1 MSTLFKKEFVESY
14 PSKEFVLLEFIN
26 ENLKNAISTYEPFK
40 HWIFDEVFP
49 KTIVDE
55 LLKLSFETP
64 KIAYYTGK
72 RESNNQTRIFFNK
85 ENCEK
90 FKVINDLVKVFN
102 NSKII
107 DQLGNICGKD
117 LTKGKLRIEYTM
129 DTGDFWLEPHID
141 IKEKLLTFLVY
152 LSKDPGSNEWGTTI
166 YNPDLTFH
174 SKAPYRSNLG
184 LMFNQGINT
193 WHGVP
198 KQNIQGIRKNLIIN
212 YVVDEWKS
220 IHELAPAI

>member
-1 MSTLFKKEFVESY
+1 MENNILKNVSYNFNEPLLKKVT
-14 PSKEFVLLEFIN
+14 
-26 ENLKNAISTYEPFK
+26 ENLSKVISKSEPFK
-40 HWIFDEVFP
+40 HWLYNSVLLEE
-49 KTIVDE
+49 TVDE
-55 LLKLSFETP
+55 LLKLPFEAP
-64 KIAYYTGK
+64 IIEHYTGK
-72 RESNNQTRIFFNK
+72 RESNNQTRVFFNK

-90 FKVINDLVKVFN
+90 FNVINDLVKVFN

-107 DQLGNICGKD
+107 DQLGNICGRD

-129 DTGDFWLEPHID
+129 DTGDFWLEPHLD

-166 YNPDLTFH
+166 YNPDLSFH

-212 YVVDEWKS
+212 YVTGEWQS

>member
-1 MSTLFKKEFVESY
+1 MENNILKNVPYNFNEPLLKKVT
-14 PSKEFVLLEFIN
+14 
-26 ENLKNAISTYEPFK
+26 ENLSKVISKSEPFK
-40 HWIFDEVFP
+40 HWLYNSVLLEE
-49 KTIVDE
+49 TVDE
-55 LLKLSFETP
+55 LLKLPFEAP
-64 KIAYYTGK
+64 IIEHYTGK
-72 RESNNQTRIFFNK
+72 RESNNQTRVFFNK

-90 FKVINDLVKVFN
+90 FNVINDLVKVFN

-107 DQLGNICGKD
+107 DQLGNICGRD

-129 DTGDFWLEPHID
+129 DTGDFWLEPHLD

-166 YNPDLTFH
+166 YNPDLSFH

-212 YVVDEWKS
+212 YVTGEWQS

>member
-1 MSTLFKKEFVESY
+1 MNQMNLENKEKS
-14 PSKEFVLLEFIN
+14 SRDNGSSLLEYVS
-26 ENLKNAISTYEPFK
+26 ESLKNTAHNKLPFN
-40 HWIFDEVFP
+40 HWVFDRVFP
-49 KTIVDE
+49 KIVIDDLLE
-55 LLKLSFETP
+55 LPFEVP
-64 KIAYYTGK
+64 KIEHYTGK
-72 RESNNQTRIFFNK
+72 RESNNQTRVFLNK

-90 FKVINDLVKVFN
+90 FEVINDLVKVFN

-129 DTGDFWLEPHID
+129 DTGDFWLEPHLD

-184 LMFNQGINT
+184 LMFNAGTDT

-198 KQNIQGIRKNLIIN
+198 KQNIQGTRRNLIIN
-212 YVVDEWKS
+212 YVVDGWRS
-220 IHELAPAI
+220 THELAPAV

>member
-1 MSTLFKKEFVESY
+1 MNLENIEKNSLDSETN
-14 PSKEFVLLEFIN
+14 LLETVS
-26 ENLKNAISTYEPFK
+26 ENLKNTTHIQLPFS
-40 HWIFDEVFP
+40 HWVYDKVFP
-49 KTIVDE
+49 ENIADE

-64 KIAYYTGK
+64 KIEYYTGK
-72 RESNNQTRIFFNK
+72 RESNNQTRVFFNK

-90 FKVINDLVKVFN
+90 FKVINNVVEVFN

-107 DQLGNICGKD
+107 DQLGNLCGKD

-129 DTGDFWLEPHID
+129 DTGDFWLEPHLD

-152 LSKDPGSNEWGTTI
+152 LSKDTGSNEWGTTI

-174 SKAPYRSNLG
+174 SKAPYKSNLG
-184 LMFNQGINT
+184 LMFNAGTNT

-198 KQNIQGIRKNLIIN
+198 KQNIRGIRKNLIIN
-212 YVVDEWKS
+212 YVIDEWKS
-220 IHELAPAI
+220 IHELAPVI

>member
-1 MSTLFKKEFVESY
+1 MENNILKNVSYNFNEPLLKKVT
-14 PSKEFVLLEFIN
+14 
-26 ENLKNAISTYEPFK
+26 ENLSKVISKSEPFK
-40 HWIFDEVFP
+40 HWLYNSVLLEE
-49 KTIVDE
+49 TVDE
-55 LLKLSFETP
+55 LLKLPFEAP
-64 KIAYYTGK
+64 KIEYYTGK
-72 RESNNQTRIFFNK
+72 RESNNQTRVFFNK

-107 DQLGNICGKD
+107 DQLGNICGRD

-212 YVVDEWKS
+212 YIAGEWQS
-220 IHELAPAI
+220 VHELAPTI